1 MNINTGYLA
10 STQARWEL
18 LVESHL
24 VDITH
29 RYFGAAT
36 HVLLVHRAFKS
47 CKENGRF
54 QSTAIT
60 DLKTLCFSR
69 DGND

>member
-18 LVESHL
+18 LVERHL

-29 RYFGAAT
+29 RYFGAAA
-36 HVLLVHRAFKS
+36 HVQLVHRAFKS
-47 CKENGRF
+47 CKENGRL
-54 QSTAIT
+54 QSAAIT

>member
-18 LVESHL
+18 LVERHL

-29 RYFGAAT
+29 RYFGAAA
-36 HVLLVHRAFKS
+36 HVQLFTGH
-47 CKENGRF
+47 
-54 QSTAIT
+54 
-60 DLKTLCFSR
+60 LKVVKKTEGSSR
-69 DGND
+69 QRSLI